1 MDRKIIFKFV
11 IKVLLYAL
19 TLIASYFGVSSLT
32 GCTAYRST
40 DSVGRSR
47 IVIVDT
53 TFVSHK
59 GSFNLKF
66 K

>member
-1 MDRKIIFKFV
+1 MDKKIIFKFF

-32 GCTAYRST
+32 SCTSYRSV

-47 IVIVDT
+47 IVVIDT
-53 TFVSHK
+53 TFVSHT
-59 GSFNLKF
+59 GSYSLKF

>member
-1 MDRKIIFKFV
+1 MDKKIIFKFI

-32 GCTAYRST
+32 SCTSYRSV
-40 DSVGRSR
+40 DSVGCTR
-47 IVIVDT
+47 VVVVDT
-53 TFVSHK
+53 TFISHT
-59 GSFNLKF
+59 GSLDFKF

>member
-1 MDRKIIFKFV
+1 MDKKIIFKFIV
-11 IKVLLYAL
+11 KVLLYAL

-32 GCTAYRST
+32 SCTAYRSV
-40 DSVGRSR
+40 DSVGRSC

-53 TFVSHK
+53 TYVSHK
-59 GSFNLKF
+59 GSCNLKF

>member
-1 MDRKIIFKFV
+1 MDKKIIFKFV

-19 TLIASYFGVSSLT
+19 SLIASYFGVSSLMS
-32 GCTAYRST
+32 CTAYRSV
-40 DSVGRSR
+40 DSVGCSR
-47 IVIVDT
+47 IVVVDT

-59 GSFNLKF
+59 GSYNLKF

>member
-1 MDRKIIFKFV
+1 MDKKIIFKFV

-32 GCTAYRST
+32 SCST
-40 DSVGRSR
+40 YHSVDSAGRTR
-47 IVIVDT
+47 VVIVDT

-59 GSFNLKF
+59 GNYNLKF

>member
-1 MDRKIIFKFV
+1 MDKKIIFKFIV
-11 IKVLLYAL
+11 KVLLYAL

-32 GCTAYRST
+32 SCTAYRSV

-47 IVIVDT
+47 IIVVDT
-53 TFVSHK
+53 TIVSHT
-59 GSFNLKF
+59 GRYNLKF

>member
-1 MDRKIIFKFV
+1 MDKKIILKFV

-32 GCTAYRST
+32 SCTAYRSV

-47 IVIVDT
+47 IIVVDT
-53 TFVSHK
+53 TVVSHT
-59 GSFNLKF
+59 GSYNLKF

>member
-1 MDRKIIFKFV
+1 MDRKIIFKFI

-19 TLIASYFGVSSLT
+19 TLIASYLGVSSLT
-32 GCTAYRST
+32 SCTAYRSV
-40 DSVGRSR
+40 DSFGRSR

-53 TFVSHK
+53 TFISHK
-59 GSFNLKF
+59 GSCNLKF

>member
-1 MDRKIIFKFV
+1 MDKKIIFKF
-11 IKVLLYAL
+11 ILKVLLYAL

-32 GCTAYRST
+32 SCTAYRSV
-40 DSVGRSR
+40 DAVGCSR

-53 TFVSHK
+53 TYVSHK
-59 GSFNLKF
+59 GSCNLKF

>member
-1 MDRKIIFKFV
+1 MDKKIIFKFIV
-11 IKVLLYAL
+11 KVLLYAL

-32 GCTAYRST
+32 SCNAYRSV

-53 TFVSHK
+53 TIVSHT
-59 GSFNLKF
+59 GSYNLKF

>member
-1 MDRKIIFKFV
+1 MDKKIIFKFIV
-11 IKVLLYAL
+11 KVLLYAL

-32 GCTAYRST
+32 SCTSYRSV
-40 DSVGRSR
+40 DSVGRAR

-53 TFVSHK
+53 TIVSHT
-59 GSFNLKF
+59 GCYNLKF

>member
-1 MDRKIIFKFV
+1 MDKKIIFKFV

-19 TLIASYFGVSSLT
+19 TLIASYFGVSSLAS
-32 GCTAYRST
+32 CTAYRSV

-47 IVIVDT
+47 IVFADT
-53 TFVSHK
+53 TYISHK
-59 GSFNLKF
+59 GCYNLKF